1 MIDPEKPVRKK
12 NRLASY
18 DYSEPGAY
26 FVTVCTRGREKLL
39 WDPTI
44 VGAAISRPPD
54 EHRLPC
60 AFSDYGRIVDQA
72 ICNLPEHYPH
82 ILVDQYVVM
91 PNHIHLL
98 LSVSE
103 MGSGRLIAAPTLST
117 VIGQMKRWA
126 SREAG
131 ISLWQKSFYE
141 HVIRDQEDY
150 LAVWNYIYGNPAK
163 WSEDIYFST

>member
-1 MIDPEKPVRKK
+1 MDPERPARKK
-12 NRLASY
+12 NRLDSY
-18 DYSEPGAY
+18 DYSQPGAY

-39 WDPTI
+39 WEPAA

-60 AFSDYGRIVDQA
+60 ALSGYGRIVDQA

-82 ILVDQYVVM
+82 IQVDQYVVM

-103 MGSGRLIAAPTLST
+103 TESGRLIAAPTLST

-126 SREAG
+126 SKEAG
-131 ISLWQKSFYE
+131 IPLWQKSFHE
-141 HVIRDQEDY
+141 HVIRDREDY